1 MNIEK
6 ELEVLQFQLKK
17 SYEDNNNLKN
27 KFDQEKKVYKDEID
41 SLKIQVRDLA
51 KRESQKTK
59 QENNQIGKNNNN
71 LM

>member
-17 SYEDNNNLKN
+17 SYEDNNNLRN

-51 KRESQKTK
+51 KRESPKTQQK
-59 QENNQIGKNNNN
+59 NNQIGKNDNN